1 VRYYPVYLN
10 LEGRACV
17 VVGGGPVAEGKVAE
31 LVEAGARVTVVSP
44 ALTPRL
50 AQLVD
55 SGRIEHR
62 ARPYRRGDLAGAL
75 VAIGGTDDR
84 SVNREVWKE
93 ARDSGVL
100 LNLVDDPPRCGFIAP
115 AVVRR
120 GDLAIAVSTGGK
132 APTLA
137 VRLRERIEEL
147 VGDEH
152 ARFLELAGDFRAP
165 LARAQPSFEE
175 RRERWYRLVDSDV
188 LELLR
193 RGEEEAARSRMREI
207 LGVASADEDQRD
219 ELGRGNGGEAHE
231 HRRAHGGEA

>member
-1 VRYYPVYLN
+1 MRYYPVYLN
-10 LEGRACV
+10 LDGRLCV
-17 VVGGGPVAEGKVAE
+17 VVGGGPVAEGKVAD
-31 LVEAGARVTVVSP
+31 LLEAGARVTVVSP
-44 ALTPRL
+44 VLTPRL
-50 AQLVD
+50 AELTA

-84 SVNREVWKE
+84 SVNREIWEE
-93 ARDSGVL
+93 ARDAGVL

-147 VGDEH
+147 VGEEH
-152 ARFLELAGDFRAP
+152 ARFLELAGDLRAP
-165 LARAQPSFEE
+165 LARAHPCFEE
-175 RRERWYRLVDSDV
+175 RRERWYRLVDSDI
-188 LELLR
+188 LQLLR
-193 RGEEEAARSRMREI
+193 RGEEEPARSRMREI
-207 LGVASADEDQRD
+207 LGVAPAGEDQ
-219 ELGRGNGGEAHE
+219 EADP
-231 HRRAHGGEA
+231 RPVHGGGA